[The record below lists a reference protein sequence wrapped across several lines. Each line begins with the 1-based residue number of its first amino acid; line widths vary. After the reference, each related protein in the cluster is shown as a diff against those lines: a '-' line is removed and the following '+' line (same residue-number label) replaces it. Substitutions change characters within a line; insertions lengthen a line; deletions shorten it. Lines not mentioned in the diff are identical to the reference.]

1 MSPWKIHDL
10 KKGMGMFRFIYKKA
24 LFAKRSVEFRSHL
37 LLLVRDY
44 GTADGWCSS
53 FKSALLN
60 ILPVGLMWPNKSFCS
75 TECTL
80 STGKIETDFFV
91 LLTKLKIRIYV
102 TVISMYITFV
112 AIRGC

>member
-1 MSPWKIHDL
+1 
-10 KKGMGMFRFIYKKA
+10 MGMFRFIYKKA
-24 LFAKRSVEFRSHL
+24 LFAKRSVKFRSHL

-53 FKSALLN
+53 LISAMLN

-80 STGKIETDFFV
+80 STEESRDRLFCPVNKIKNREV
-91 LLTKLKIRIYV
+91 
-102 TVISMYITFV
+102 
-112 AIRGC
+112 